1 MKSPTP
7 TRERIIA
14 KPRFHLI
21 FVAAV
26 VVMRSARR
34 RLANKRRK
42 FDIVY
47 VTTAKLFCGFRP
59 SRAPNKPGDFGPA
72 DPQRRKKTEARRCAR
87 YCIHVMAHRS
97 LAQPPRKALPSQ
109 PLRKALPSAQRAA
122 RAKEFGLATSSALL
136 PPPEAPATWR
146 GGPGAMAA
154 ETTRRRTRLS
164 GSWRTPI
171 PQATRFGTAIS
182 ATKR

>member
-14 KPRFHLI
+14 KLRFHLI

-72 DPQRRKKTEARRCAR
+72 DPQRTKPDVRRWPYVCALHMCTVLHACDGSQEFGPAASQARSAGRPCSGVRPSRFPSPAGSAASRGAGNGVAVARRP
-87 YCIHVMAHRS
+87 RS
-97 LAQPPRKALPSQ
+97 PSG
-109 PLRKALPSAQRAA
+109 A
-122 RAKEFGLATSSALL
+122 E
-136 PPPEAPATWR
+136 R
-146 GGPGAMAA
+146 G
-154 ETTRRRTRLS
+154 
-164 GSWRTPI
+164 
-171 PQATRFGTAIS
+171 
-182 ATKR
+182 